1 MIVRYLREYNCNK
14 WIINA
19 LAVCILTLLGN
30 IISYSQSQPSQPK
43 ATIGA
48 MGRMVFIIDNI
59 IPGSMA
65 EKSDLAAGDLIVKVY
80 KNQFESIDEF
90 EQLTSKAIT
99 LGSSLQILR
108 LNIDDFLSQPIQTL
122 PLAITSSSSST
133 LGVTG
138 RLAFMIER
146 VIENGPASKA
156 GFRQGDLIE
165 KVNGISVTT
174 IQQFRKLGESDPGT
188 EISVRILRPE
198 SKKLRPY
205 AVTLRTVSR
214 SELVVR

>member
-1 MIVRYLREYNCNK
+1 
-14 WIINA
+14 
-19 LAVCILTLLGN
+19 
-30 IISYSQSQPSQPK
+30 
-43 ATIGA
+43 
-48 MGRMVFIIDNI
+48 
-59 IPGSMA
+59 MA